1 MELNDVDSTSEL
13 VRSFW
18 DSEVNTM
25 VVSDADSTSVLV
37 RRVLV
42 SGIDVMAV
50 NELDSKLVRRV
61 TISIV
66 GLTYELKLGKE
77 TGVEV
82 FHVICPD
89 EKEPV

>member
-50 NELDSKLVRRV
+50 NELDSKIVRFQ
-61 TISIV
+61 T
-66 GLTYELKLGKE
+66 
-77 TGVEV
+77 
-82 FHVICPD
+82 C
-89 EKEPV
+89 EKGNNLHCWANI